1 MVPHILVVDD
11 EESLLDMMGMAL
23 EMMGY
28 QATRASSLAEA
39 SRLAERQRFDLVLL
53 DNHFPEG
60 HGDSIVPALLERWPE
75 THIVIVTA
83 NDTDQH
89 VLRALSLG
97 AREILNKPFGLD
109 ELGAVVARHCAAA
122 QAGVHAARGRGVH
135 ELSQEGPP

>member
-1 MVPHILVVDD
+1 MLPQILVVDD
-11 EESLLDMMGMAL
+11 EEPLLDMMAMAL

-28 QATRASSLAEA
+28 QATRASSLSEA
-39 SRLAERQRFDLVLL
+39 SRLTQAQRFDLVLL

-75 THIVIVTA
+75 LRIVIVTA

-89 VLRALSLG
+89 VTRAISLG

-109 ELGAVVARHCAAA
+109 ELGSVVARHCGAT
-122 QAGVHAARGRGVH
+122 QAGAHAA
-135 ELSQEGPP
+135 